1 MRYQGVQAQEPGPA
15 LRQAF
20 VTGATG
26 LLGNNLVRELAARG
40 IAVRALAR
48 SVDKAR
54 QQFADLP
61 QVQVVKGDMGE
72 VGAFAAAL
80 AGCDVPPPISVTAT
94 RAAPLGRTAAH
105 QCGRH
110 GGADRR
116 GARRGRASIRAYI
129 LDCRARRTARHADR

>member
-1 MRYQGVQAQEPGPA
+1 MHHQDHQAPSQAGAVRYQGVQAQEPRARPI
-15 LRQAF
+15 RQAF

-80 AGCDVPPPISVTAT
+80 AGCDVVFMPPPISVTAT
-94 RAAPLGRTAAH
+94 RAAATGTN
-105 QCGRH
+105 CG
-110 GGADRR
+110 ASMWT
-116 GARRGRASIRAYI
+116 ARRR
-129 LDCRARRTARHADR
+129 